1 MEVLCFG
8 LGFGMAFAA
17 KAQQKMSNHCAS
29 KSRNLELHF
38 TMSVFLLAASL
49 AFQLYWRVLPSFPV
63 LANTGS
69 GKLWLA
75 QKLKVHLGKHPQG
88 FREGGV
94 RGGRE
99 LGHLRGRPPWPF
111 EPHFVQKVT
120 QSHSYELPLPKK
132 LEKDVNK
139 CLQGCHVGRFIEI
152 LTKNGTPRTPKVV

>member
-1 MEVLCFG
+1 MFLF
-8 LGFGMAFAA
+8 GFGMASVA
-17 KAQQKMSNHCAS
+17 KAQQKMSNHCTS

-49 AFQLYWRVLPSFPV
+49 DFQLYWRALPSFPV

-75 QKLKVHLGKHPQG
+75 QKLKVCPIKHPQG

-99 LGHLRGRPPWPF
+99 RGHMGGRSLR
-111 EPHFVQKVT
+111 
-120 QSHSYELPLPKK
+120 PLVASLLKK
-132 LEKDVNK
+132 
-139 CLQGCHVGRFIEI
+139 
-152 LTKNGTPRTPKVV
+152 

>member
-1 MEVLCFG
+1 MFSMFLF
-8 LGFGMAFAA
+8 GFGMASVA
-17 KAQQKMSNHCAS
+17 KAQQKMSNPCTS

-49 AFQLYWRVLPSFPV
+49 DFQLYWRALPSFPV

-75 QKLKVHLGKHPQG
+75 QKLKVCFGKHPQG

-111 EPHFVQKVT
+111 EAHFAQKVR
-120 QSHSYELPLPKK
+120 QSRSHELPLPKK
-132 LEKDVNK
+132 LQKDSKK
-139 CLQGCHVGRFIEI
+139 CWQGCHIGRFIEI
-152 LTKNGTPRTPKVV
+152 LIKNDTPRTPKVV

>member
-1 MEVLCFG
+1 MFG
-8 LGFGMAFAA
+8 LGMASAA
-17 KAQQKMSNHCAS
+17 KAQQKISNPCTS

-49 AFQLYWRVLPSFPV
+49 DFQLYWRALLSFPV

-75 QKLKVHLGKHPQG
+75 QKLKVGTGKHPQG

-99 LGHLRGRPPWPF
+99 LGHLRGRFPWPLGA
-111 EPHFVQKVT
+111 HFVQKVR
-120 QSHSYELPLPKK
+120 QSRSHELPLPKK
-132 LEKDVNK
+132 LQKD
-139 CLQGCHVGRFIEI
+139 G
-152 LTKNGTPRTPKVV
+152 

>member
-1 MEVLCFG
+1 MFLF
-8 LGFGMAFAA
+8 GFGMASAA
-17 KAQQKMSNHCAS
+17 KAQQKMSNPCTS

-49 AFQLYWRVLPSFPV
+49 DFQLYWRALPSFPV

-75 QKLKVHLGKHPQG
+75 QKLKVCMIKHPQG

-99 LGHLRGRPPWPF
+99 RGHMGGWPGRPLVALSLKKW
-111 EPHFVQKVT
+111 HKVA
-120 QSHSYELPLPKK
+120 LMNPLCPKM
-132 LEKDVNK
+132 
-139 CLQGCHVGRFIEI
+139 
-152 LTKNGTPRTPKVV
+152 

>member
-1 MEVLCFG
+1 MFSTFLF
-8 LGFGMAFAA
+8 GFGMACVA
-17 KAQQKMSNHCAS
+17 KAQQKMSNPCTS

-49 AFQLYWRVLPSFPV
+49 DFHLYWRALPSFPV

-75 QKLKVHLGKHPQG
+75 QKLKVCHVGHPQG

-99 LGHLRGRPPWPF
+99 LGHLRGKAPWPLGA
-111 EPHFVQKVT
+111 HFAQKVR
-120 QSHSYELPLPKK
+120 QSRSHELPLPKK
-132 LEKDVNK
+132 SQKDSK
-139 CLQGCHVGRFIEI
+139 KYWQGCHIGRFIEI
-152 LTKNGTPRTPKVV
+152 LRKNDAPRIPKVV

>member
-1 MEVLCFG
+1 MVS
-8 LGFGMAFAA
+8 AS
-17 KAQQKMSNHCAS
+17 KAQQKTSNPCTS

-49 AFQLYWRVLPSFPV
+49 DFKIYWRALLSFPV
-63 LANTGS
+63 LANTGTGSVNS

-75 QKLKVHLGKHPQG
+75 QKLKVYLYKHPQG

-99 LGHLRGRPPWPF
+99 RGHLRGRPPWPLGA
-111 EPHFVQKVT
+111 HFAQKVS
-120 QSHSYELPLPKK
+120 QRRSHELPLLKK
-132 LEKDVNK
+132 LQKDVKK
-139 CLQGCHVGRFIEI
+139 CWQGCRMARFIEI

>member
-1 MEVLCFG
+1 MFLF
-8 LGFGMAFAA
+8 GFGMASAA
-17 KAQQKMSNHCAS
+17 KAQQKMSNPCTS

-49 AFQLYWRVLPSFPV
+49 DFHLYWRALPSFPV

-75 QKLKVHLGKHPQG
+75 QELKVCSIKHPQG

-99 LGHLRGRPPWPF
+99 RGHMGGWPQRPL
-111 EPHFVQKVT
+111 EAHFAQKLI
-120 QSHSYELPLPKK
+120 QSRSHELPLHKK
-132 LEKDVNK
+132 LEKDD
-139 CLQGCHVGRFIEI
+139 
-152 LTKNGTPRTPKVV
+152 